1 MALKNKG
8 LRRGAKVVLDEKVAY
23 DSVQFVYQKGI
34 AYGYQM
40 GLRHLVWID
49 GFYDMVGIQ
58 QMTKYGRLSGVTL
71 GPVDVVRFA
80 EAFGTRGLKI
90 EGPEEISST
99 LKKALAMQ
107 GPVVGVPVDYRD
119 NHRLME
125 NVHPDALD

>member
-1 MALKNKG
+1 M
-8 LRRGAKVVLDEKVAY
+8 VLDEKVAY

-40 GLRHLVWID
+40 RLGHLVWID

-58 QMTKYGRLSGVTL
+58 QMAKHGRLSGVTL
-71 GPVDVVRFA
+71 APVDVVRLA

-90 EGPEEISST
+90 ERPEEISST

-107 GPVVGVPVDYRD
+107 DPLIVGVPVDYRD

-125 NVHPDALD
+125 NVRPDAMN